1 MLAEFFTQTAL
12 DVLAAPTP
20 APLDPAPLAP
30 PGLGAA
36 ASQMIGWFKWVL
48 IVGGV
53 IGLLCCGIMMAV
65 GRRNRSSF
73 AADGAAGIPWV
84 LAGLTMGAVA
94 SVIVGAILPS

>member
-1 MLAEFFTQTAL
+1 MLAEFFAQSAQMAV
-12 DVLAAPTP
+12 DVLAA
-20 APLDPAPLAP
+20 APDPKPVAP
-30 PGLGAA
+30 PGLQAA
-36 ASQMIGWFKWVL
+36 ADQMIGWFKWVL

-94 SVIVGAILPS
+94 SVIVGAILQS